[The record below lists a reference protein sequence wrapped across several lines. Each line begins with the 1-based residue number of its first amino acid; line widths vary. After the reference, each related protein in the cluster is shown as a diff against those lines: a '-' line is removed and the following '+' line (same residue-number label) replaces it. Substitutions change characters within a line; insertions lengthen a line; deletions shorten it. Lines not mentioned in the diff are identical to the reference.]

1 MMHEKQMLLKAIQ
14 KYDFAL
20 YDLNLY
26 LDTHPHSKEAL
37 QLFQKYKMMKQNTE
51 DRYIKKY
58 GPLTAQQSASN
69 TPWNCVE
76 GPWPW
81 ERSAN

>member
-37 QLFQKYKMMKQNTE
+37 QLFQKYKMMKE
-51 DRYIKKY
+51 CKLRYVD
-58 GPLTAQQSASN
+58 L
-69 TPWNCVE
+69 
-76 GPWPW
+76 
-81 ERSAN
+81 